1 MFSQKKKSKKNNQI
15 ICVIILQL
23 KYTCYNNKM
32 SCSLDLNDRVK
43 ALEEQIENLK
53 AQKCGTDN
61 SSDKKGKKEK
71 KDKKPREP
79 TQYNIFVSAF
89 ISKEKERLGE
99 SFNHKVAFGEAA
111 KKWQEKKKV

>member
-1 MFSQKKKSKKNNQI
+1 
-15 ICVIILQL
+15 
-23 KYTCYNNKM
+23 M

-53 AQKCGTDN
+53 AQKSQPDT
-61 SSDKKGKKEK
+61 SLDKKEKKEK

-79 TQYNIFVSAF
+79 TQYNIFVSEF

-111 KKWQEKKKV
+111 KKWNEQKKQ

>member
-1 MFSQKKKSKKNNQI
+1 
-15 ICVIILQL
+15 
-23 KYTCYNNKM
+23 M

-53 AQKCGTDN
+53 TQKCGTDNSSDN

-79 TQYNIFVSAF
+79 TQYNIFVSEF
-89 ISKEKERLGE
+89 ICKEKERLGE